1 MSGMRRVDRKS
12 GSDDNAI
19 NNPRSQNSE
28 PLSYH
33 ELKQHW
39 LSARST
45 QNELRDIA
53 KTKEQEAEH
62 THRLYLE
69 EQQRHQTA
77 LTLYQEVQQNYQ
89 TTLTQYEEVQIQAR
103 SYLIQYEKAQT
114 QAKSY
119 FTQYQDAQ
127 TQVQSYSALY
137 QESQTQ
143 FQSYLTLYESEKTR
157 GDELSVKFEEI
168 QAERDRYLTLY
179 NESQNELKFER
190 RSKAGIKGWETRR
203 KRENERLKQ
212 EIGEMTVL
220 LRDSLERK
228 EEAVNSL
235 YVVAERM
242 DRIQRLVD
250 SVDDDAA
257 ANPVGMIQKLQ
268 RIWQTV
274 KEILAE

>member
-1 MSGMRRVDRKS
+1 MKRADR
-12 GSDDNAI
+12 GSESRDNERKY
-19 NNPRSQNSE
+19 PQSQKQE
-28 PLSYH
+28 PLSTH
-33 ELKQHW
+33 ELRQQ
-39 LSARST
+39 LSTVRV
-45 QNELRDIA
+45 QRDEWQELA
-53 KTKEQEAEH
+53 KVKEQEAEE
-62 THRLYLE
+62 THCLYLE
-69 EQQRHQTA
+69 EQRKHQTS
-77 LTLYQEVQQNYQ
+77 LTLYQEAQQQYQ
-89 TTLTQYEEVQIQAR
+89 ATLTQYEEVQVQAR
-103 SYLIQYEKAQT
+103 SYLIQYKEAQN

-119 FTQYQDAQ
+119 FTQYQEAQ
-127 TQVQSYSALY
+127 SQIQSYSMLY
-137 QESQTQ
+137 QEAQTH
-143 FQSYLTLYESEKTR
+143 FESYLALYESEKTKN
-157 GDELSVKFEEI
+157 DQLSVKFEQI

-228 EEAVNSL
+228 DEAIDSL

-250 SVDDDAA
+250 SVDEDSTT
-257 ANPVGMIQKLQ
+257 NPVGMIQKLQ
-268 RIWQTV
+268 RIWQAV

>member
-1 MSGMRRVDRKS
+1 MSMRRADRKS
-12 GSDDNAI
+12 NSDDHAI
-19 NNPRSQNSE
+19 NHPQSRRQE

-33 ELKQHW
+33 ELRQYW
-39 LSARST
+39 LLAKSK
-45 QNELRDIA
+45 QNELEALAAAR
-53 KTKEQEAEH
+53 KQEAEQNY
-62 THRLYLE
+62 RLYLE
-69 EQQRHQTA
+69 EQQKHQA
-77 LTLYQEVQQNYQ
+77 SHMLYQEVQQKYE
-89 TTLTQYEEVQIQAR
+89 TTFTQYQEVETQAR
-103 SYLIQYEKAQT
+103 SYLMQYQESQV

-119 FTQYQDAQ
+119 FTQYQEIQ
-127 TQVQSYSALY
+127 SQVQSYSVLY
-137 QESQTQ
+137 QEAQTQ
-143 FQSYLTLYESEKTR
+143 FESYLALYESEKTKN
-157 GDELSVKFEEI
+157 DQLSIQFEEI

-228 EEAVNSL
+228 DEAIDSL

-250 SVDDDAA
+250 SVDEDSTT
-257 ANPVGMIQKLQ
+257 NPVGMIQKLQ
-268 RIWQTV
+268 RIWQAV